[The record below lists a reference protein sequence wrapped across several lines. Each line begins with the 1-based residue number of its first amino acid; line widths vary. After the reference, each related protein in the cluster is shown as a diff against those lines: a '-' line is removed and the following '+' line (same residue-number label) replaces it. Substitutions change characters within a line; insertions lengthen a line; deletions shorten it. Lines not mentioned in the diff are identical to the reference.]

1 MENYSI
7 LMTVYKGEDPQ
18 YFTEAIES
26 MLAQTV
32 KTNDF
37 VIVCDGELTPE
48 LDEVIA
54 KYVSANEGLFN
65 IHRLKEN
72 SGVGVASAQG
82 VLQCKNE
89 LIAKMDSDDISHP
102 DRCEK
107 QIACFEKEPELA
119 VVGSYILEFQN
130 DDPERTSIRKVPL
143 TAEKIFKYSKRRS
156 PFNNPT
162 VMYRKSVVLEVG
174 NYKDLRRCED
184 YELYT
189 RILHAGHVTKN
200 IPECLLDYRIAG
212 NTYSKRNNYVYIK
225 DSRMMSYRLGHSSL
239 FDVFFACASHLAVC
253 FLPVKVRAFIYEK
266 LIRRF

>member
-18 YFTEAIES
+18 FFIEAIDS

-32 KTNDF
+32 KTDDF
-37 VIVCDGELTPE
+37 VIVCDGPLTPE
-48 LDEVIA
+48 LDKVIDDYTA
-54 KYVSANEGLFN
+54 ANEGLFN
-65 IHRLKEN
+65 IVRLEEN
-72 SGVGVASAQG
+72 KGVGYASAQG

-107 QIACFEKEPELA
+107 QLACFEKEPALA

-130 DDPERTSIRKVPL
+130 DEPERTSIRKVPI
-143 TAEKIFKYSKRRS
+143 TQEKIFKYSKSRS

-162 VMYRKSVVLEVG
+162 VMYRKSVLLAVG
-174 NYKDLRRCED
+174 NYTDLRRCED

-189 RILHAGHVTKN
+189 RILHAGHITMN

-212 NTYSKRNNYVYIK
+212 NTYSKRNNYIYIK
-225 DSRMMSYRLGHSSL
+225 QSRMMSYKLGHSNM
-239 FDVFFACASHLAVC
+239 FDVFIACASHLAVC
-253 FLPVKVRAFIYEK
+253 ILPVKVRAFIYEK